1 MWLLV
6 QAVNVTGKS
15 TGKRYETKEREIINN
30 STYIATD
37 VNVGLSYAWLTWG
50 QRANWQ
56 KAKGACRD
64 GSPTVW

>member
-1 MWLLV
+1 MK
-6 QAVNVTGKS
+6 Q
-15 TGKRYETKEREIINN
+15 RREIINN